1 MNIANYYILISPLLG
16 LSLTLAFFPT
26 SVFPFVV
33 SLGIFAFILRKING
47 NLRLFLHGLLFGY
60 GFFIIQTYWIPF
72 SIYKANINMEWAV
85 PFLSLLIPIPF
96 AVVMGILAMLTKYV
110 RHNNVLYSINFA
122 FLWVILEYIRSN
134 AFFPFKWG
142 LLGYTAIYVPL
153 FNNILAYVGSYGT
166 SFLLALFSTS
176 LFTKNKKF
184 IISNI
189 LLFVCVCII
198 GELRKE
204 EKNNVLKDD
213 HEIKIRLVQPNIQQP
228 HYGDSEKQAYIFET
242 LSKLTLSPGFESM
255 QYIFWPEASFPYP
268 IIENSKWL
276 DVLKNFVPMDK
287 IENSAL
293 IFGTDRLE
301 KNEEK
306 LLSYN
311 SLIAL
316 NHKGE
321 ILGYYDKRILVPF
334 GEYMPY
340 KNTNKVVRKIAH
352 SINLD
357 DISKGSSQNIIKL
370 DDNIAFLPLICSES
384 TLAKNHLSLSSYS
397 KYRFILNITNDSWF
411 ENTFGPY
418 QHYMIS
424 RVKAMEFG
432 LPVIRVANTGI
443 SAIINVYGD
452 LVKTAQINTEAV
464 IDGFIPSKLTNP
476 TLYYVIHGYI
486 IPAIFTFYA
495 IFLILVFIFRKEL
508 RNE

>member
-1 MNIANYYILISPLLG
+1 MNIANFYILISPLLG
-16 LSLTLAFFPT
+16 LSLTLAFFPI
-26 SVFPFVV
+26 SAFPFII

-85 PFLSLLIPIPF
+85 PFLSLLIPVAF
-96 AVVMGILAMLTKYV
+96 AIVIGILAILTKYI
-110 RHNNVLYSINFA
+110 RHNNVIYSINFA

-134 AFFPFKWG
+134 VFFPFNWG
-142 LLGYTAIYVPL
+142 LLGYTAISVPW
-153 FNNILAYVGSYGT
+153 FNNMLAYIGSYGV

-176 LFTKNKKF
+176 LFTKNKIF

-189 LLFVCVCII
+189 LLFVCVCVI
-198 GELRKE
+198 GEVRKE
-204 EKNNVLKDD
+204 EKNNELKSD
-213 HEIKIRLVQPNIQQP
+213 HAIKIRLVQPNIQQP

-242 LSKLTLSPGFESM
+242 LSKLTLSPGFENM

-268 IIENSKWL
+268 IIENSKWF
-276 DVLKNFVPMDK
+276 DGLKNFVPMDETK
-287 IENSAL
+287 NSAL

-316 NHKGE
+316 NRKGE

-340 KNTNKVVRKIAH
+340 KNTNKLVRKMAH
-352 SINLD
+352 SVNFD
-357 DISKGSSQNIIKL
+357 DISKGSTRNIIEL

-384 TLAKNHLSLSSYS
+384 TLAKNHLSLSSYR

-411 ENTFGPY
+411 ENTFGPH
-418 QHYMIS
+418 QHYVIS

-432 LPVIRVANTGI
+432 LPVIRVANTGV
-443 SAIINVYGD
+443 SAIINAYGD
-452 LVKTAQINTEAV
+452 LIKTAQINTEAV
-464 IDGFIPSKLTNP
+464 IDGVIPPKLKNP
-476 TLYYVIHGYI
+476 TLYYVIQGHI
-486 IPAIFTFYA
+486 IPAIFTLYS

-508 RNE
+508 SNE